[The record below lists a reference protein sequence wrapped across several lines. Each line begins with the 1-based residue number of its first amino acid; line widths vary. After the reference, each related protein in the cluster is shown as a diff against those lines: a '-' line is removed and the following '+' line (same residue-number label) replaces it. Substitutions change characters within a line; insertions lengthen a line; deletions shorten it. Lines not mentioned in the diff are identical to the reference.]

1 MNREQKR
8 NLKKVAHRIAKLEQR
23 RAKGEKG
30 ENVENEIEE
39 LFGGLNIEE
48 MLYVDEYI
56 MKSKILTN

>member
-8 NLKKVAHRIAKLEQR
+8 NLKKVAHKIAKLEQR
-23 RAKGEKG
+23 RAKG

>member
-1 MNREQKR
+1 MNSEQKR
-8 NLKKVAHRIAKLEQR
+8 NLKKVAHKIAKLEQR
-23 RAKGEKG
+23 RTKG
-30 ENVENEIEE
+30 ENVEKEIEE

>member
-23 RAKGEKG
+23 RTTGED
-30 ENVENEIEE
+30 VEKEIEE